1 MSTFAVYVTVYEWEV
16 VDGEVEII
24 AFIIEICMNCLVND
38 VHADV

>member
-1 MSTFAVYVTVYEWEV
+1 MYVTVYEWEV
-16 VDGEVEII
+16 VYGEVEII